1 MATTSAPVYPANT
14 PIPFD
19 LFVSK
24 KHRALP
30 RGVLG
35 FADSSGNIVFKV
47 NRQDSKS
54 SFSHAKAI
62 LLDSAGN
69 PLISLYPHNDGS
81 WQGFKGDDGDKDLIF
96 KVQRVL
102 TKFTRTELEA
112 AISKDLAPSTK
123 VIPLWLSKLLYN
135 NHGCFSHV
143 QVGNGYTIHLT
154 PYRNW
159 KLNFEMT
166 CSLSIRVHCLSGS
179 SRAYLALLLRLYL
192 NQTSLMHK
200 LRKIC
205 VSRSKFRLTMF
216 PSLEDP
222 SLVVALVVIF
232 LFSGPKKF
240 QDYFSKI
247 RMEREMAATMKVFD
261 GGWSAISVGGWDWRN
276 LALKARAS
284 ATSADEANTG
294 ALTPSTISL
303 LLFLVIAAIPL
314 ISDWFKNAASV

>member
-1 MATTSAPVYPANT
+1 MATTSAPVYPANA

-102 TKFTRTELEA
+102 TKFTRTELEVYLV
-112 AISKDLAPSTK
+112 SENQGQGELTCDFK
-123 VIPLWLSKLLYN
+123 VIGCHFQRSCTIYKGDSIVAQHSKCLLFTTMFTTAKTAEDELKSMRRN
-135 NHGCFSHV
+135 SEMNSAGLILHFCSV
-143 QVGNGYTIHLT
+143 QL
-154 PYRNW
+154 
-159 KLNFEMT
+159 M
-166 CSLSIRVHCLSGS
+166 
-179 SRAYLALLLRLYL
+179 
-192 NQTSLMHK
+192 TSLMHK

-222 SLVVALVVIF
+222 SLVVALVREPLKNPKLEGEVVSSLLGI
-232 LFSGPKKF
+232 LCDGVDCLVSGDHADEFK
-240 QDYFSKI
+240 DYFSKI

-261 GGWSAISVGGWDWRN
+261 GGWSAIIVGG
-276 LALKARAS
+276 
-284 ATSADEANTG
+284 
-294 ALTPSTISL
+294 
-303 LLFLVIAAIPL
+303 
-314 ISDWFKNAASV
+314 